1 MVFRISVRVV
11 RRKEE
16 VQRTNREDKL
26 MDEMK
31 KVPKGVQKI
40 VEMVGKL
47 EPQEFLG
54 VCKILGIRLYD
65 VVRPVEEDAQDLTK
79 ITSDR
84 DDTKVESK
92 EENQKRNQDVVVRPA
107 EVLLE
112 ELIDKLVALNRTQ
125 RRNLQKLL
133 KAATK

>member
-1 MVFRISVRVV
+1 M

-65 VVRPVEEDAQDLTK
+65 VVRPVEEDAQDLTE
-79 ITSDR
+79 ITSDC
-84 DDTKVESK
+84 DNTKVESK

>member
-1 MVFRISVRVV
+1 M

-65 VVRPVEEDAQDLTK
+65 VVRPVEEDAQDLTE

-84 DDTKVESK
+84 DNTKVESK

-107 EVLLE
+107 EILLE

>member
-1 MVFRISVRVV
+1 
-11 RRKEE
+11 
-16 VQRTNREDKL
+16 

-65 VVRPVEEDAQDLTK
+65 VVRPVEEDAQDLTE

-84 DDTKVESK
+84 DSTKVESK

-112 ELIDKLVALNRTQ
+112 ELIDKLVVLNRTQ